1 MKRIYVVLKE
11 DIVHFPP
18 VQSILAVLAS
28 LGSKVFHL
36 GTFSDLQNRKVL
48 SDMGVTFV
56 NMPSYDGKA
65 NIINKYLS
73 QQKFRSKVES
83 FLDNE
88 NLSDND
94 MVWLVQIETIM
105 LLYKLVNK
113 YKTVLH
119 PLEYT
124 DPNIGWKYKLIS
136 PGINLSEVFNRA
148 TKVVCCEYNRA
159 HITKGVFN
167 LPLLPFILPNKP
179 YDFVGNNDVPSDI
192 KKMIDEFRQKTS
204 SKKIILYQGIFLDKE
219 RRLEE
224 FCEAI
229 SLLPKEYVLV
239 AMGAGSEMYD
249 NLKNKYQGDRIIFI
263 PFIKPPFHLEI
274 TRTAHIGVLSYF
286 PRPYNIG
293 SVINPIYCAPN
304 KIYEYAKYGK
314 PMLSNDIP
322 GLHYIFTQYHCGE
335 CVNYPMTPHSIAK
348 AIERIDLDYESY
360 SNGVS

>member
-1 MKRIYVVLKE
+1 M
-11 DIVHFPP
+11 
-18 VQSILAVLAS
+18 
-28 LGSKVFHL
+28 
-36 GTFSDLQNRKVL
+36 N
-48 SDMGVTFV
+48 
-56 NMPSYDGKA
+56 
-65 NIINKYLS
+65 
-73 QQKFRSKVES
+73 
-83 FLDNE
+83 
-88 NLSDND
+88 
-94 MVWLVQIETIM
+94 
-105 LLYKLVNK
+105 
-113 YKTVLH
+113 
-119 PLEYT
+119 
-124 DPNIGWKYKLIS
+124 
-136 PGINLSEVFNRA
+136 
-148 TKVVCCEYNRA
+148 
-159 HITKGVFN
+159 
-167 LPLLPFILPNKP
+167 
-179 YDFVGNNDVPSDI
+179 
-192 KKMIDEFRQKTS
+192 
-204 SKKIILYQGIFLDKE
+204 LDK
-219 RRLEE
+219 RHHQ
-224 FCEAI
+224 AI

-360 SNGVS
+360 SNGVSEFYKSGDIVNIIKKILE